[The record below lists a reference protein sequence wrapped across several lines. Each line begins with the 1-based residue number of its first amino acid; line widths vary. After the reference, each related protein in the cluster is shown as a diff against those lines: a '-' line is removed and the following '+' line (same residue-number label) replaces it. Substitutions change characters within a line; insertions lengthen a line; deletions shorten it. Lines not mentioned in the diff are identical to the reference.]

1 MSKII
6 ITTFVFLLLTA
17 CNSNKET
24 GPIAERISHR
34 GYNDNK
40 MDGFIAAITDGYN
53 MLETDVR
60 LRDEIP
66 ILLHNNDERCSDCNN
81 LSALLELAQ
90 KSGVKL
96 FIEFK
101 EFKAI
106 SPSLKLISQYNVDVV
121 LTSFN
126 KEHLIYLNTN
136 ANYSLG
142 FITEDSFELS
152 ELPPIDYLLINRQ
165 YVNKCPEE
173 IVCVAWGVHSKKQ
186 FNSIKYKVDFAIT
199 DQF

>member
-6 ITTFVFLLLTA
+6 TTTLALFFLAA
-17 CNSNKET
+17 CNSNKEN

-34 GYNDNK
+34 GYNENK
-40 MDGFIAAITDGYN
+40 INGFVAAITDGYK

-60 LRDEIP
+60 LRDETP
-66 ILLHNNDERCSDCNN
+66 ILLHNNDERCANCND
-81 LSALLELAQ
+81 LSTLLELAQ
-90 KSGVKL
+90 IHNVKL
-96 FIEFK
+96 FLEFK

-106 SPSLKLISQYNVDVV
+106 APSLALINQYNIDVV

-142 FITEDSFELS
+142 FITDDNFELS
-152 ELPPIDYLLINRQ
+152 ELPPIDYLLINRLH
-165 YVNKCPEE
+165 VNKCPEK
-173 IVCVAWGVHSKKQ
+173 IVCVAWGVHTKKQ
-186 FNSIKYKVDFAIT
+186 FDSIKYNVGFAIT
-199 DQF
+199 DRF